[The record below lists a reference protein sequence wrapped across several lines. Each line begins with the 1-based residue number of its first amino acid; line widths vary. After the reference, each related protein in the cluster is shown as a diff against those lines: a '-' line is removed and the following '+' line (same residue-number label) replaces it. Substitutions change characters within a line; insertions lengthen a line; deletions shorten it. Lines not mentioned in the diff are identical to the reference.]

1 MSQNMY
7 KVGDYV
13 YFEAQPAAPFH
24 IRRIEELNK
33 TSTGAV
39 EAKVTCF
46 FRRRD
51 LPDSILKIADQA
63 ERQNKILSK
72 PRRTLL
78 DLKESVT
85 SSAPLLEA
93 NGGDSKSAS
102 PKENGLPESSN
113 EAQNSAN
120 LDDGKKESC
129 SSHSQNNNDE
139 GNVSSSTTTFSHPK
153 CYGFA
158 GLPRGATNLS
168 SEQLHELRQKELFLS
183 RIVETLPATQIR
195 GKCLVVILN
204 EVETCDM
211 YIGKDDSFFYSLV
224 YDPSNQTLLAD
235 KGRIEIGNRHQA
247 IIPDLLNEK
256 NKNDLETM
264 ECDDD
269 GSGNGGVEDDE
280 EKMDDGIGNE
290 EKNGHEDKKAE
301 EKLGNKKAE
310 EEDDDKASSSS
321 LKEASTKT
329 SKNSTKQQ
337 FHFEGETRRERC
349 VYHPYHNLSDL
360 EIDQFLLISRAV
372 GTFSRALDSSSSIK
386 IPTLHQTAAA
396 ASRDITLLHAMAL
409 LHQSNYDMGKVVA
422 TGFLVPPADNNHH
435 YPLETDKLTSN
446 KTVILGG
453 PILCRDQLE
462 EWSASESTLFEEGAE
477 RCVKDFHD
485 IRQDYLPWKSIRDI
499 VEYYYMWKTTSRY
512 AERKKAKH
520 TDRENKL
527 NQVYIPSY
535 NKPSINL
542 INSAPTPFECVK
554 SNYPCEGC
562 NIIEAYQWYL
572 WGPAN
577 QLRLCGDCW
586 NIWKKRGGLTN
597 PHELDTFDL
606 EGLNEGGRSAVSSGQ
621 TGANRQNVNSKNS
634 SSNSGPQQQQQTLLT
649 SSKNVGG
656 SLIPSSISGQILIG
670 QKGRVAFCLNAPLET
685 RIARRIAPKQIF
697 NVRKAARAPFFEFD
711 LKTVQDYYFCRP
723 LSDIL
728 QAARQLPHGN
738 HISRSAIEHLS
749 NLHKKRAIIANGGK

>member
-1 MSQNMY
+1 MAPNMY
-7 KVGDYV
+7 RVGDYV

-24 IRRIEELNK
+24 IRRVEELNK

-85 SSAPLLEA
+85 SSAPVLEA

-158 GLPRGATNLS
+158 GLPRGATNLT

-195 GKCLVVILN
+195 GKCSVVILN
-204 EVETCDM
+204 DVETCDM

-264 ECDDD
+264 ECDDVE
-269 GSGNGGVEDDE
+269 SGNGRVDDDE
-280 EKMDDGIGNE
+280 EKMDDEIGNE
-290 EKNGHEDKKAE
+290 EKNGHEDKKDE
-301 EKLGNKKAE
+301 EKHQNKKAEE

-321 LKEASTKT
+321 LKEASKI
-329 SKNSTKQQ
+329 SKNSSTKHQ

-360 EIDQFLLISRAV
+360 EIDQFLLIARAV

-409 LHQSNYDMGKVVA
+409 LHQSNYDMGKA

-446 KTVILGG
+446 KTAILGG

-462 EWSASESTLFEEGAE
+462 EWSASESTLFEEGVD

-485 IRQDYLPWKSIRDI
+485 IRLDFLPWKSIRDI

-512 AERKKAKH
+512 AEIKKTKH

-527 NQVYIPSY
+527 NVVYIPSY
-535 NKPSINL
+535 NKPTINL

-606 EGLNEGGRSAVSSGQ
+606 DGLNEGGRSAVSSGQ
-621 TGANRQNVNSKNS
+621 AGANRQNVNSKNS
-634 SSNSGPQQQQQTLLT
+634 SNSGPQQQQQQTLST

>member
-1 MSQNMY
+1 MAPNMY
-7 KVGDYV
+7 RVGDYV

-24 IRRIEELNK
+24 IRRVEELNK

-85 SSAPLLEA
+85 SSAPVLEA

-129 SSHSQNNNDE
+129 SSHSQNDNDE

-158 GLPRGATNLS
+158 GLPRGATNLT

-195 GKCLVVILN
+195 GKCSVVILN
-204 EVETCDM
+204 DVETCDM

-264 ECDDD
+264 ECDDVE
-269 GSGNGGVEDDE
+269 SGNKRVDGDE
-280 EKMDDGIGNE
+280 EKMDDEIGNE
-290 EKNGHEDKKAE
+290 EKNGHEDKKGE
-301 EKLGNKKAE
+301 EKLQNKKAE

-321 LKEASTKT
+321 LKETSKI
-329 SKNSTKQQ
+329 SKNSTTKQQ

-360 EIDQFLLISRAV
+360 EIDQFLLIARAV

-446 KTVILGG
+446 KTAILGG

-462 EWSASESTLFEEGAE
+462 EWSASESTLFEEGVD

-485 IRQDYLPWKSIRDI
+485 IRLDFVSKGGGFMRVLRN
-499 VEYYYMWKTTSRY
+499 
-512 AERKKAKH
+512 ERLA
-520 TDRENKL
+520 
-527 NQVYIPSY
+527 
-535 NKPSINL
+535 
-542 INSAPTPFECVK
+542 
-554 SNYPCEGC
+554 
-562 NIIEAYQWYL
+562 
-572 WGPAN
+572 
-577 QLRLCGDCW
+577 
-586 NIWKKRGGLTN
+586 
-597 PHELDTFDL
+597 
-606 EGLNEGGRSAVSSGQ
+606 
-621 TGANRQNVNSKNS
+621 
-634 SSNSGPQQQQQTLLT
+634 
-649 SSKNVGG
+649 
-656 SLIPSSISGQILIG
+656 
-670 QKGRVAFCLNAPLET
+670 
-685 RIARRIAPKQIF
+685 
-697 NVRKAARAPFFEFD
+697 
-711 LKTVQDYYFCRP
+711 
-723 LSDIL
+723 
-728 QAARQLPHGN
+728 
-738 HISRSAIEHLS
+738 
-749 NLHKKRAIIANGGK
+749 

>member
-24 IRRIEELNK
+24 IRRVEELNK

-85 SSAPLLEA
+85 SSAPVLEA

-129 SSHSQNNNDE
+129 SSHSQNDNDE
-139 GNVSSSTTTFSHPK
+139 GNVSSSTTFSHPK

-195 GKCLVVILN
+195 GKCSVVILN
-204 EVETCDM
+204 DVETCDM

-264 ECDDD
+264 ECDDVE
-269 GSGNGGVEDDE
+269 SGNGRVDDDE
-280 EKMDDGIGNE
+280 EKMDDEIGNE
-290 EKNGHEDKKAE
+290 EKNGHEDKKGE
-301 EKLGNKKAE
+301 EKLQNKKAE
-310 EEDDDKASSSS
+310 EEEDDKASSSS
-321 LKEASTKT
+321 LKEASKT
-329 SKNSTKQQ
+329 SKNSSTKQQ

-360 EIDQFLLISRAV
+360 EIDQFLLIARAV

-446 KTVILGG
+446 KTAILGG

-462 EWSASESTLFEEGAE
+462 EWSASESTLFEEGVD

-485 IRQDYLPWKSIRDI
+485 IRLDFLPWKSIRDI

-512 AERKKAKH
+512 AEIKKTKH

-527 NQVYIPSY
+527 NVVYIPSY
-535 NKPSINL
+535 NKPTINL

-621 TGANRQNVNSKNS
+621 AGANRQNVNSKNS
-634 SSNSGPQQQQQTLLT
+634 SNSGPQQQQQQTLST

>member
-1 MSQNMY
+1 MY
-7 KVGDYV
+7 RVGDYV
-13 YFEAQPAAPFH
+13 YFEALPAAPFH

-33 TSTGAV
+33 TQTGAV

-85 SSAPLLEA
+85 SSAPFIEA

-102 PKENGLPESSN
+102 PKENGLPESST
-113 EAQNSAN
+113 EAQNSAD

-129 SSHSQNNNDE
+129 SNKDHSQNNNDE
-139 GNVSSSTTTFSHPK
+139 ENVSSSTTFTHPK

-158 GLPRGATNLS
+158 GLPQGATTLN
-168 SEQLHELRQKELFLS
+168 SEHLHELRQKELFLS
-183 RIVETLPATQIR
+183 RVVETLPATQIR
-195 GKCLVVILN
+195 GKCSVVILN

-235 KGRIEIGNRHQA
+235 KGRIELGNRHQA

-256 NKNDLETM
+256 NKNDCGMEIM
-264 ECDDD
+264 ECDE
-269 GSGNGGVEDDE
+269 SGNEED
-280 EKMDDGIGNE
+280 EKMDEIGNE
-290 EKNGHEDKKAE
+290 ENGHEDKKE
-301 EKLGNKKAE
+301 EKLLNKHKKAE
-310 EEDDDKASSSS
+310 EEDDKASSSS
-321 LKEASTKT
+321 LKNET
-329 SKNSTKQQ
+329 SKIQKGSK
-337 FHFEGETRRERC
+337 HFEGETKRERC
-349 VYHPYHNLSDL
+349 VYHPYHNLKDL
-360 EIDQFLLISRAV
+360 EIDQFLLIARAV
-372 GTFSRALDSSSSIK
+372 GTFSRALDSSSSTRL
-386 IPTLHQTAAA
+386 PTLHQTASA

-409 LHQSNYDMGKVVA
+409 LHQSNYDMGKA
-422 TGFLVPPADNNHH
+422 TGFLVPPADKEH
-435 YPLETDKLTSN
+435 YPLETDKLTANNTS
-446 KTVILGG
+446 ILGG

-462 EWSASESTLFEEGAE
+462 EWSASESTLFEDAIEKYG
-477 RCVKDFHD
+477 KDFHD
-485 IRQDYLPWKSIRDI
+485 IRLDCLPWKAMRDI

-512 AERKKAKH
+512 AELQKAKH
-520 TDRENKL
+520 VEQENKL
-527 NQVYIPSY
+527 KQVYIPNY

-542 INSAPTPFECVK
+542 INSAQTPSECVK
-554 SNYPCEGC
+554 SSFPCEGC

-586 NIWKKRGGLTN
+586 NIWKKRGGLTS

-606 EGLNEGGRSAVSSGQ
+606 EGLNEGRSAVNSGQ
-621 TGANRQNVNSKNS
+621 PGTNRQTVNSKNS
-634 SSNSGPQQQQQTLLT
+634 NIGPQQQQIITT
-649 SSKNVGG
+649 SKIGG
-656 SLIPSSISGQILIG
+656 GLIPSSISGQILMG

-685 RIARRIAPKQIF
+685 RIARRIAPRQLF

-728 QAARQLPHGN
+728 QAARQLRRGI
-738 HISRSAIEHLS
+738 ISRSAVEHLS
-749 NLHKKRAIIANGGK
+749 KLHKKRAIIANVGK

>member
-1 MSQNMY
+1 
-7 KVGDYV
+7 
-13 YFEAQPAAPFH
+13 
-24 IRRIEELNK
+24 
-33 TSTGAV
+33 
-39 EAKVTCF
+39 
-46 FRRRD
+46 
-51 LPDSILKIADQA
+51 
-63 ERQNKILSK
+63 
-72 PRRTLL
+72 
-78 DLKESVT
+78 
-85 SSAPLLEA
+85 
-93 NGGDSKSAS
+93 
-102 PKENGLPESSN
+102 
-113 EAQNSAN
+113 
-120 LDDGKKESC
+120 
-129 SSHSQNNNDE
+129 
-139 GNVSSSTTTFSHPK
+139 
-153 CYGFA
+153 
-158 GLPRGATNLS
+158 
-168 SEQLHELRQKELFLS
+168 
-183 RIVETLPATQIR
+183 
-195 GKCLVVILN
+195 
-204 EVETCDM
+204 
-211 YIGKDDSFFYSLV
+211 
-224 YDPSNQTLLAD
+224 
-235 KGRIEIGNRHQA
+235 
-247 IIPDLLNEK
+247 
-256 NKNDLETM
+256 M

-290 EKNGHEDKKAE
+290 EKNGHEDKKGE
-301 EKLGNKKAE
+301 EKLQNKKAE

-321 LKEASTKT
+321 LKEASSKI

-409 LHQSNYDMGKVVA
+409 LHQSNYDMGKA

-446 KTVILGG
+446 KTAILGG

-485 IRQDYLPWKSIRDI
+485 IRLDFLPWKSIRDI

-512 AERKKAKH
+512 AEIKKTKH

-554 SNYPCEGC
+554 VIILVKDAMY
-562 NIIEAYQWYL
+562 IIEAYQWYL

-606 EGLNEGGRSAVSSGQ
+606 DGLNEGGRSAVSSGQ
-621 TGANRQNVNSKNS
+621 AGANRQNVNSKNS
-634 SSNSGPQQQQQTLLT
+634 SNSGPQQQQQQTLST